1 VTSKLAAIGWWQHL
15 VRSRMRTSAGH
26 LNALGSRSLKMEA
39 KIAGLLNA
47 SSSDKQ
53 KLNELI
59 SEYLSESF
67 ENSDSE
73 IEDDDE
79 AFGDDDDAEVNNV
92 MTSTDCEIALQH
104 ASTTR
109 DTLSLSEEDELQ
121 KALQFR

>member
-1 VTSKLAAIGWWQHL
+1 
-15 VRSRMRTSAGH
+15 
-26 LNALGSRSLKMEA
+26 MEA
-39 KIAGLLNA
+39 KIASLLNV

-67 ENSDSE
+67 DNSESE
-73 IEDDDE
+73 IEEDDE
-79 AFGDDDDAEVNNV
+79 AVGDDDDAEVNNV
-92 MTSTDCEIALQH
+92 MTWTDCEIALQR
-104 ASTTR
+104 ASATR